1 MGGDDIAGL
10 GGCFDACGMMKVMIA
25 AGGEGIY
32 FEDKLDSAKKCGH
45 MGGKVLVPPQEFVQK
60 LVAARLAADIM
71 GVPTILVARTDANGA
86 KLLTSDSDI
95 RDVEFLTGQRTSEGF
110 LGYKG
115 ALDAAINRALLYAPY
130 ADLISSE
137 PSTPPLYQPN
147 PFTHPHHS

>member
-71 GVPTILVARTDANGA
+71 GVPTILVARTAANGA

-95 RDVEFLTGQRTSEGF
+95 RSVDFLTGHRTSHRF
-110 LGYKG
+110 LASKHGL
-115 ALDAAINRALLYAPY
+115 APPINL
-130 ADLISSE
+130 
-137 PSTPPLYQPN
+137 
-147 PFTHPHHS
+147 